1 MFTPTNKNNYK
12 MDTQK
17 FTVEELALLKKALR
31 FRMNR
36 EDDDTMYSDLSDL
49 YWKTTRKEL
58 HLRKES

>member
-1 MFTPTNKNNYK
+1 